1 MLAPVY
7 TERLNLCL
15 AAGDIEIRHLSMF
28 HAVAQSR
35 SFTRAAEL
43 LHITQPALSRSIAQ
57 LERRLG
63 VRLLDRTT
71 HGVQLTPSGIEFLPF
86 CRNALLSFNEAIA
99 SIRGDATLRVGF
111 TWSAA
116 LELTP
121 LIIREFERL
130 HPGVEVEPRKCDDSY
145 AGVLDGRTHIA
156 FLRGTQTHAALESIV
171 LFEERR
177 VAALHPTHP
186 LATRLTL
193 CLDDIRSDPLVV
205 NTVSGVTTPDLW
217 PDSVQTRATV
227 RTHNL
232 EEWLEAIAL
241 GRGIGVTAESTSRLY
256 VHPGIKYIPLMD
268 AETIPVAVAW
278 PSARPH
284 PLAKAFAQTS
294 VRLARSRKTDR
305 NSELSAPATAL
316 PCNPA

>member
-1 MLAPVY
+1 MLTPLHAAGSP
-7 TERLNLCL
+7 LCI
-15 AAGDIEIRHLSMF
+15 ASGDIEIRHLSMF
-28 HAVAQSR
+28 HAVAQSG
-35 SFTRAAEL
+35 SFTRAAQR
-43 LHITQPALSRSIAQ
+43 LHITQPALSRCIAQ

-63 VRLLDRTT
+63 VRLLDRTA
-71 HGVQLTPSGIEFLPF
+71 HGVQLTPSGIEFLPY
-86 CRNALLSFNEAIA
+86 CRNALLSFSEAVT
-99 SIRGDATLRVGF
+99 SVRGDATLRVGF

-145 AGVLDGRTHIA
+145 AGLIDGRTHIA
-156 FLRGTQTHAALESIV
+156 FLRGGRGHPALESTI

-186 LATRLTL
+186 LADRHSLS
-193 CLDDIRSDPLVV
+193 LDDIKSDPLVV

-217 PDSVQTRATV
+217 PDSEGSRVTV

-256 VHPGIKYIPLMD
+256 VHPGIKYIRLID
-268 AETIPVAVAW
+268 AQTIPVVVAW

-284 PLAKAFAQTS
+284 PLAKSFVQTS
-294 VRLARSRKTDR
+294 IRMAESRQDDR
-305 NSELSAPATAL
+305 HF
-316 PCNPA
+316 